1 MITVFAAAVCLQQTA
16 VSAAAEFS
24 DGIYTFKKT
33 EHGTAVITD
42 CNLTD
47 EEINVPYNVLDYGD
61 TALMSNL
68 KSRLQLS
75 TQCFHIRSNWN
86 KDKNYPRG

>member
-1 MITVFAAAVCLQQTA
+1 MRKIIFLMITVFAAAVCLQQTA

-47 EEINVPYNVLDYGD
+47 
-61 TALMSNL
+61 
-68 KSRLQLS
+68 
-75 TQCFHIRSNWN
+75 
-86 KDKNYPRG
+86 